1 MQFRFTRD
9 EEGTERIHVGE
20 VCVARMSPGDDR
32 SRYTAMQHVAGVT
45 DVHILDAI
53 ERADGAGYWNVDDAG
68 VYAYWEALVD
78 VPVPETTAT
87 LTLVSDG
94 EDQS

>member
-1 MQFRFTRD
+1 MLFRFTRD

-20 VCVARMSPGDDR
+20 VCVARMTGRGLFNPGRTVPGMRDAD
-32 SRYTAMQHVAGVT
+32 
-45 DVHILDAI
+45 ILDAI
-53 ERADGAGYWNVDDAG
+53 ERADDSGF
-68 VYAYWEALVD
+68 WEHVAADVPFYERNEVTVD